1 MGEHVDAEAFS
12 NELAALKRDGCNVLV
27 VSDRAG
33 RDAACERLL
42 GAPELDR
49 RHVFLATNT
58 DASTVLDRH
67 SPRRTDPSTL
77 RVVDATPATGA
88 RSAAAAST
96 GASDLPSPTGRGE
109 WYGRVDDPTDF
120 AALTTAVTDALDRVA
135 ADADSPG
142 EVRLCVDA
150 LDSLFDAVRP
160 GGGSEERLFRFLH
173 LLTSAVRDVD
183 GMGHFHVSP
192 DVDDELLGTVEP
204 LFGATLTV
212 DANGDGP
219 VRQRWRLHDSDRVT
233 DWFAF

>member
-1 MGEHVDAEAFS
+1 MGEHANAEAFS

-27 VSDRAG
+27 VSDAAG

-49 RHVFLATNT
+49 RHVFLAT
-58 DASTVLDRH
+58 DADVSAILDRH

-77 RVVDATPATGA
+77 GVVDATPATGA
-88 RSAAAAST
+88 RSAAAASPS
-96 GASDLPSPTGRGE
+96 ASELPTPRGE
-109 WYGRVDDPTDF
+109 WYERVDDPSDF

-135 ADADSPG
+135 ADADDPS

-150 LDSLFDAVRP
+150 LDPLFDAVRS
-160 GGGSEERLFRFLH
+160 GAVSEERLFRFLH
-173 LLTSAVRDVD
+173 LLTNAVREVD

-192 DVDDELLGTVEP
+192 DASEAFLATVEP

-212 DANGDGP
+212 DTDADGGA
-219 VRQRWRLHDSDRVT
+219 RQRWRLHDSDRVT